1 MSYAEYLELERS
13 TGIRHEW
20 LRGEVWAMAGGTPDH
35 SGIASNVIQELG
47 LALRGRPCRVYTSDL
62 KIRIDA
68 IDRDTYPDVAVV
80 RGKREVST
88 TDPNAVT
95 NPIVI
100 VEVLSDSTE
109 ADDRGE
115 KFAHY
120 RRIESL
126 RAYVLVSQ
134 RDRRVEVFQRDDTTG
149 RWSFEEHAA
158 GARVALRA
166 IDVEIDVD
174 ALYRDPAT

>member
-1 MSYAEYLELERS
+1 MSYAEYLERERV
-13 TGIRHEW
+13 TGVRHEW

-35 SGIASNVIQELG
+35 SGIAANVIQELG

-62 KIRIDA
+62 KLRIDA
-68 IDRDTYPDVAVV
+68 TDRSTYPDVAVV
-80 RGKREVST
+80 CGPREVSKA
-88 TDPNAVT
+88 DPNAVT
-95 NPIVI
+95 NPVVI

-120 RRIESL
+120 RRLESL
-126 RAYVLVSQ
+126 RVYLLVSQ
-134 RDRRVEVFQRDDTTG
+134 RERRVEVFSRVDATG

-158 GARVALRA
+158 GARVTLPSL
-166 IDVEIDVD
+166 DVELEVD
-174 ALYRDPAT
+174 ALYRDPSA